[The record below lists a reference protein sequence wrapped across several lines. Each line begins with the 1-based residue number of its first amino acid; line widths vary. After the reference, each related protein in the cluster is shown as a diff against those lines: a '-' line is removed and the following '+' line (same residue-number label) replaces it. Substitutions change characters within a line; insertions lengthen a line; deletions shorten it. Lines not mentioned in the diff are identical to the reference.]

1 MSAYFAAL
9 VFGFFIAVVATFQLA
24 LAVGVPWGGVAM
36 AGKFPGQFPP
46 LMRAV
51 AFVQTFALIFLGAM
65 VWTRAGIIF
74 PQWYFESEKFIWGVV
89 AFGILGFIMNLITPI
104 KWERIIWAPVAA
116 ILLISSMIV
125 AMS

>member
-9 VFGFFIAVVATFQLA
+9 VFGFFIAVVAIFQLA
-24 LAVGVPWGGVAM
+24 LAAGVPWGSVAM

-46 LMRAV
+46 PMRAV
-51 AFVQTFALIFLGAM
+51 AFVQTFVLIFLGAI

-74 PQWYFESEKFIWGVV
+74 PQWYFASEKLILGVV
-89 AFGILGFIMNLITPI
+89 VFGVFGLIMNLITPI

-116 ILLISSMIV
+116 ILLISSLIV